1 MSFDT
6 AILIPSYNSNIQLD
20 KLIDDLK
27 EKVDNQII
35 VVDDGS
41 SKPIV
46 LKYNDVSLI
55 QNESN
60 IGKGGSLKRG
70 FDFARQKGFKHVVT
84 MDSDL
89 QHDPNE
95 ISLFLDSDIES
106 DFILGFRERDESMPL
121 SRKFSNWLTSF
132 IISKIIG
139 QKIID
144 SQCGYRRYS
153 LSDIDDLEFREMGF
167 QFESEVL
174 IKGINSNSK
183 IKQVKIS
190 TIYDKNNKSYIKHF
204 SDTLKF
210 IRLIIR
216 SIFIK

>member
-41 SKPIV
+41 PKPIV